1 MKNPLRKRL
10 PREFKDEFG
19 KYLVIFLFMTLTIG
33 LVSGFLVAGKSMVKT
48 YNDSFEEYNI
58 EDGHFILMMRLPG
71 HCKTNLKMKRT

>member
-58 EDGHFILMMRLPG
+58 ELAKIYSGKWKCTGFRFRNI
-71 HCKTNLKMKRT
+71 